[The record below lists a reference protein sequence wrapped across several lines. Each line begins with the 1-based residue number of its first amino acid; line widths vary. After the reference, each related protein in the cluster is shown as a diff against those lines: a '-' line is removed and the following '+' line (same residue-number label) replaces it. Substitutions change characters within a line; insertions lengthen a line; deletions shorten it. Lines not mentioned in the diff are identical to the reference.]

1 MFPDAI
7 TERGRKHLLHLKELQ
22 NEGYHTGV
30 LFLVQWDRER
40 SGSCQTIIQIW
51 SLPKPLK
58 RWPIFRLE
66 SRCCGVG

>member
-30 LFLVQWDRER
+30 LFLVQWGPSA
-40 SGSCQTIIQIW
+40 SGSCQIIIRD
-51 SLPKPLK
+51 LNLLKPLK
-58 RWPIFRLE
+58 RWHLH
-66 SRCCGVG
+66 